1 MSGKIF
7 YVYMLHCGD
16 ESYYTGITNSLER
29 RMDEHISGYD
39 ELSYTYNRQP
49 VKLVYSEIFQWVED
63 AIKRE
68 KQIKGW
74 SRNKK
79 EALIEGD
86 FELLKK
92 RSKKNFK

>member
-1 MSGKIF
+1 
-7 YVYMLHCGD
+7 MLHCGD

-68 KQIKGW
+68 KQIKCW

-79 EALIEGD
+79 EVLIEGD